1 MNLVNPAQNLTGRTI
16 LEEWL
21 VEKPINLHENGS
33 TGGNFCIPY
42 EVRSTKTGQKAFL
55 KVLDV
60 VKAIQR
66 YGNEGIGVAE
76 TLGRIANAHLFES
89 QLMEACKE
97 KRLKRVV
104 RALAY
109 GELPL
114 EISPLGNVGFPFLI
128 FELADGD
135 THKILQT
142 ASNLD
147 LAWWFSTLHQA
158 AVGIQQLHGIDIVH
172 QDVKPSNVVFFGV
185 DNAKLA
191 DLGRAA
197 RKGVG
202 SPNDNRAAD
211 PSYAPPEYYYGYY
224 PSDWGERFLA
234 MDLYLLGNLA
244 FTGVT
249 GLSMTTALFSHLP
262 PAFLPTNHRSNYHD
276 ALPAL
281 VHALAEVLQ
290 KTRPEVP
297 SSLGDLFL
305 STIEQLCHPDPSKRG
320 HPKNHQMVPGSKF
333 SVERFISAF
342 HRMAVIAE
350 MELR

>member
-1 MNLVNPAQNLTGRTI
+1 MNLLNPAERLTGQTI
-16 LEEWL
+16 LNEWL
-21 VEKPINLHENGS
+21 VEDPVNLAENGS

-42 EVRSTKTGQKAFL
+42 LVRNTTTDQRAFL

-66 YGNEGIGVAE
+66 YGNNGIGVAE
-76 TLGRIANAHLFES
+76 TLSRIASAHLFES

-114 EISPLGNVGFPFLI
+114 EISPLGNIGFPFLI

-135 THKILQT
+135 THKVLRTLSQ
-142 ASNLD
+142 LD

-158 AVGIQQLHGIDIVH
+158 AVGIQQLHGIDIAH

-202 SPNDNRAAD
+202 SPNDNRPGDAG
-211 PSYAPPEYYYGYY
+211 YAPPEYYYGYY

-249 GLSMTTALFSHLP
+249 GLSITTATFHYLP
-262 PAFLPTNHRSNYHD
+262 PAFLPANHRSNYQD

-281 VHALAEVLQ
+281 THALAEVLNA
-290 KTRPEVP
+290 TAPNLSPR
-297 SSLGDLFL
+297 LRDLFV
-305 STIEQLCHPDPSKRG
+305 STIQQLCHPDPSKRG
-320 HPKNHQMVPGSKF
+320 HPKNHQALGSKF
-333 SVERFISAF
+333 AVERFISAF
-342 HRMAVIAE
+342 HRMSIIASAE
-350 MELR
+350 IT